1 MGGAVTVN
9 TVLNTTRARL
19 SNTNA
24 GRTAVG
30 FLELKAANESKITT
44 GAVGAGG
51 SGTVAVTGSNTTSI
65 ISNTTEALLI
75 NAKMDPVGSLTVT
88 ASDQSTIRALAGNVG
103 LSSSGAVGAAAAVNV
118 ISNTTRAQISGG
130 SAEAHGPTSV
140 SATNMST
147 IETIGASGGISGTV
161 TVTGSVA
168 VSEVSNRTEAE
179 IIGADLRGNGSGSQI
194 SVLATDKAT
203 IKSISGAVG
212 ASAGVS
218 IGAASSTNRIT
229 SVTTA
234 RVSGGAIN
242 NVGGLLVKGV
252 SEGTIESVAVGVG
265 ADVNVGVAGSIAV
278 HLIDRITQS
287 YIDGGAKVVAQNN
300 VGVLAENHDVVRNA
314 AGAAGIGATAAG
326 VGASVSVNRIG
337 GSTKAYISG
346 ANTEVTALALNPG
359 RKLTMRRAAW
369 RHDQSGPGSSRIPD
383 GATIDFDDVK
393 AWRRPTSKT
402 SAELR
407 T

>member
-1 MGGAVTVN
+1 MTAVSATGGGSGTASVTGSATTSVIENTTEALVDDANLKVTGSTKITATDKSKTNEENIELKIESLAGSVSLSGTAAVGGAVTVN

-19 SNTNA
+19 SNTNV
-24 GRTAVG
+24 GKTAVG
-30 FLELKAANESKITT
+30 FLSLKLQTNQDHDRRSQGWRVWNGRSDGLEYDVDHQQHHRGAAHQCQD
-44 GAVGAGG
+44 G
-51 SGTVAVTGSNTTSI
+51 
-65 ISNTTEALLI
+65 
-75 NAKMDPVGSLTVT
+75 PRRSLTVT

-242 NVGGLLVKGV
+242 NVGG
-252 SEGTIESVAVGVG
+252 SWS
-265 ADVNVGVAGSIAV
+265 GS
-278 HLIDRITQS
+278 L
-287 YIDGGAKVVAQNN
+287 
-300 VGVLAENHDVVRNA
+300 
-314 AGAAGIGATAAG
+314 
-326 VGASVSVNRIG
+326 
-337 GSTKAYISG
+337 
-346 ANTEVTALALNPG
+346 
-359 RKLTMRRAAW
+359 
-369 RHDQSGPGSSRIPD
+369 
-383 GATIDFDDVK
+383 
-393 AWRRPTSKT
+393 
-402 SAELR
+402 
-407 T
+407 